1 MLRSI
6 PIPSGSPGRMLEMNA
21 YAIFAAD
28 EALRLA
34 SGRVADLRLE
44 STQRRLWSSRERTGG
59 RGAVGALISSL
70 RDVLSVDDAKP
81 FIPALSDYPF
91 RS

>member
-1 MLRSI
+1 
-6 PIPSGSPGRMLEMNA
+6 MNA

-34 SGRVADLRLE
+34 TGRVADLRLE
-44 STQRRLWSSRERTGG
+44 STQRRQWSN
-59 RGAVGALISSL
+59 RGQARRRGPIGALISSL
-70 RDVLSVDDAKP
+70 RDILSVDEARP

>member
-1 MLRSI
+1 MLLSM
-6 PIPSGSPGRMLEMNA
+6 PIPQDRPQGLDMNA

-34 SGRVADLRLE
+34 TGRVADLRLE
-44 STQRRLWSSRERTGG
+44 STQRRTWSPERTVRTGG
-59 RGAVGALISSL
+59 IGALISGL
-70 RDVLSVDDAKP
+70 RDVLSREEAKP

>member
-1 MLRSI
+1 
-6 PIPSGSPGRMLEMNA
+6 MNA
-21 YAIFAAD
+21 YAVFAAD

-34 SGRVADLRLE
+34 TGRVADLRLE
-44 STQRRLWSSRERTGG
+44 STQHRLWSNQDQTGG
-59 RGAVGALISSL
+59 RGPIRALISSL
-70 RDVLSVDDAKP
+70 RDVLSIDEAKP